1 MVFEVLMVLLF
12 SLVVVMMMN
21 SVSLYW
27 SRDMLCRRWKMTG
40 ARRPRLG

>member
-40 ARRPRLG
+40 VRRPRLG